1 MSVPAASPEAERV
14 RHLVRLDARLLVER
28 FTGRRDDMVTI
39 FSRQRD
45 RSALIEPVH
54 SLLPTLRF
62 GDLVVLEP
70 KEQEAVL
77 RFATVV
83 EELRWYLRY
92 TDHMPGALSDALD
105 DYRRAL
111 TVAHDQLVLSLAEP
125 VLLREPHDASVEPPA
140 RQTKK
145 KAAGGTKKKAATA
158 TKKAAT
164 KKAAA
169 KKPLQ
174 ARAAAAGKSTRRT

>member
-1 MSVPAASPEAERV
+1 MSAPSASPEAERV

-28 FTGRRDDMVTI
+28 FTGRRDDMVVI

-45 RSALIEPVH
+45 RDALIEPVH

-70 KEQEAVL
+70 REQEAVL
-77 RFATVV
+77 RFAAVV

-92 TDHMPGALSDALD
+92 TDHMPGALTDALE

-111 TVAHDQLVLSLAEP
+111 VLAHDQLVLSLAEP
-125 VLLREPHDASVEPPA
+125 ALVREPHDASVEPPTRKA
-140 RQTKK
+140 KK
-145 KAAGGTKKKAATA
+145 KAAPGKKV
-158 TKKAAT
+158 
-164 KKAAA
+164 AA
-169 KKPLQ
+169 KKPT
-174 ARAAAAGKSTRRT
+174 AAKKSSRRSASGR